1 MNLDVETADTFDIVD
16 LTDEIERHVPGSLTH
31 GICSVV
37 VQHTTAGIVVNEA
50 ESGLLGDIETMLE
63 SVVSDEDTYHHD
75 AIDNNA
81 TAHLRSLLL
90 GSSLTI
96 PITDGSLDLGTW
108 QRVLLIEGDG
118 PRTRTVTLRFGE
130 SMRT

>member
-1 MNLDVETADTFDIVD
+1 MDLDVETADTFDIID
-16 LTDEIERHVPGSLTH
+16 LTDEIERHVPDSLAYGTCAV
-31 GICSVV
+31 I

-50 ESGLLGDIETMLE
+50 ESGLLDDIETMLE

-75 AIDNNA
+75 TVDNNA

-118 PRTRTVTLRFGE
+118 PRTRTVSLRFDE
-130 SMRT
+130 SIRT